1 LQEKLT
7 FRAQLRHEAH
17 EGDLGI
23 DEGVEQIMEGGVA
36 LKVHHDQVN
45 RALVEFHLDAGV
57 CCIPVTPSQ
66 KAQVIPERPT
76 KQRDGP

>member
-1 LQEKLT
+1 MSAVPGQVIEHVHLLDERDTYLGDHFPHKETRLQAKLT

-36 LKVHHDQVN
+36 LKVHHD
-45 RALVEFHLDAGV
+45 RSTAHL
-57 CCIPVTPSQ
+57 
-66 KAQVIPERPT
+66 
-76 KQRDGP
+76 